1 MELED
6 FNEIDL
12 EGFVDDEA
20 TLQLESEGSDLEET
34 NVQFHISDDDD
45 DLFDDSQTR
54 GRTKQKHGDNGS
66 NDNSGLKND
75 QEEFLSLFSSNE
87 NTNTKNKNKD
97 KTKSAER
104 SFISSTNDKIA
115 HYLSLR
121 ERRLAK
127 KRRRNADD
135 PYIKDYDKWWKFIN
149 TQNENEVKEQEK
161 KAQQAKKRRRLSVE

>member
-1 MELED
+1 MELE
-6 FNEIDL
+6 NLEEIDL
-12 EGFVDDEA
+12 EEFVDEEA
-20 TLQLESEGSDLEET
+20 TLQFEAEGSDLEEA

-45 DLFDDSQTR
+45 DLFDDSAFKSQ
-54 GRTKQKHGDNGS
+54 TKQNNTNNS

-75 QEEFLSLFSSNE
+75 QEEFLSLFSNDNNS
-87 NTNTKNKNKD
+87 KNKNKTSE
-97 KTKSAER
+97 KTKER

-115 HYLSLR
+115 HYLGLR

-135 PYIKDYDKWWKFIN
+135 PYIKNYDKWWKFIN

-161 KAQQAKKRRRLSVE
+161 KAQQAKKRRRLTV